1 MKRYDNSRVYCY
13 VKFDPSLFTE
23 LRELDL
29 NTFVGLLFDKELP
42 ADADAIMS
50 KIDMTEVKPVLEFIH
65 AVHAAGDQDMYTYI
79 MNYLIKIVGGREKM
93 KAALLFHG
101 PRGAGKDIIF
111 EALFRIFYGVYYL
124 HKFAKGINTEFN
136 AEMSGKLFGLWCEIE
151 ATSDTAQ
158 ALKNMLKSKTFEK
171 HGKAKGI
178 KARSC

>member
-1 MKRYDNSRVYCY
+1 VYRS
-13 VKFDPSLFTE
+13 VKFDLSLFPALE
-23 LRELDL
+23 ELDL
-29 NTFVGLLFDKELP
+29 NTFVGLPFDKQLP
-42 ADADAIMS
+42 ADADAIINMI
-50 KIDMTEVKPVLEFIH
+50 IDMTEVKPVLEFIH
-65 AVHAAGDQDMYTYI
+65 AVLTAGDQDMYKYI
-79 MNYLIKIVGGREKM
+79 MNYLIKMVSGREKM

-101 PRGAGKDIIF
+101 PRGAGKDILF